1 MNGVRGT
8 AKRGGHRL
16 DAATLAFLQVIWR
29 LEHAVER
36 ASKRMED
43 TLGLSGPQR
52 FALRLIGHTPGVG
65 AGELAGAMHLHPSTV
80 TGMIQRL
87 EGRGYVRRLAHP
99 TDGRRMHL
107 YLTPAGARVTRAK
120 PTIEHAARATLA
132 RCPVAKQRA
141 AADLLE
147 HFSRELMKL

>member
-1 MNGVRGT
+1 MNGRRRA

-16 DAATLAFLQVIWR
+16 DAATLGFLQVIWR

-43 TLGLSGPQR
+43 TLGISGPQR

-65 AGELAGAMHLHPSTV
+65 AGELAGSMHLHPSTV

-87 EGRGYVRRLAHP
+87 EGRGYIRRLAHP
-99 TDGRRMHL
+99 TDRRRMHL
-107 YLTPAGARVTRAK
+107 HLTPAGARVTHAR
-120 PTIEHAARATLA
+120 PTIEHAVRATLA
-132 RCPVAKQRA
+132 RCPLAKQRA
-141 AADLLE
+141 AAELLE
-147 HFSRELMKL
+147 RFSRELMKL